1 MSHIYIVSH
10 VMDNS
15 NHTVAYMTVDIDKN
29 NEIKRYP
36 YEKMIE
42 ALQKNKLQ
50 VMNKEWL
57 GNNFGIIRNAD
68 TNKYNGN
75 CIVVINDKEDRQVGC
90 ICDRQLGLSV
100 SVMDKSTIE
109 SLSDTYKIV
118 YVSSDESS
126 DIPEKIKRD
135 ACNKEN
141 ASIESYE
148 LTAEDK
154 EVWDIAKFKKYMD
167 KNGWDYLIESYV
179 DNAYKIMR
187 IDPECTVL
195 HLPKEVVYVNLGCIG
210 QRANKLRK
218 IVFGPKITAID
229 SLYTNKQ
236 TYKTNAPDTE
246 YEMDRLDVV
255 YFQHEDGY
263 KVGGLDAPGLY
274 CLNIGYTNLP
284 SSVGMSNAFNNCN
297 IEHIDFEDSLVENYV
312 ECFNKTEFEQHI
324 TLRLHGEKFRTVN
337 LSFNEAKFNFG
348 VDIDT
353 FRKIHKSFGECV
365 GDMNVKIA
373 DHTSEIGN
381 SFNKCTGLNR
391 LVGTQTSALHMILS
405 SFCDTPVQNV
415 CIGNTEYIT
424 ISDSFNNCN
433 QLKKIGLPTNL
444 TRLAHSFISCAA
456 DFVDLTQAKNFLSLQ
471 FPLFSENTLLE
482 IGPGFSE
489 ISGSITEDIDQ
500 NVCKLQF
507 DSDNLGF
514 GHGVYSC
521 NKIENIE
528 DIEKYGINLA
538 YVKDLQANAFTGC
551 TTDIV
556 DLGVFPNVHE
566 LNEDTFNN
574 AKIDTVIIRDNIV
587 KVNKQCFGMNEQAI
601 HNIIIDSNV
610 DIKAL
615 SFSKRK
621 QSIRTRLF
629 IHRKNEKALK
639 SLGTSVGIN
648 RQYIIIVVESIDEAL
663 EQIYGKKE
671 NKSDRAL
678 IDMTLRG
685 TEYEALLDDK
695 YIGSAKQAYKLLAMY
710 DKDVDNC
717 PVEVDLRYPKVPA
730 REVGIQ
736 WEDTANSQNAMS
748 SGRAITRG
756 RFTFS
761 DKKVRCLCNLVMN
774 IFEDSVITYWDD
786 KFTGLKGNEGTDE
799 DDGKYVIDKPWL
811 ILKSSEYKLIVVTG
825 HMEKASIHSLRILY
839 IVDSDNNIVFMAWTR
854 RVDFINLT
862 GNDFNSDREHFSIA
876 PYLEIGNYN
885 TKYDSEGYTVGKIKI
900 PMCAHADNMMD
911 SFFDSL
917 LMFDGESSRF
927 DKDHSWGTFNV
938 YDILSGYMFKVEYGQ
953 FARDAFIIKDKYKMG
968 ERGSIGESENFRK
981 FNESDIKW
989 LNYWLAYK
997 QRDLLDKM
1005 QDSHNYTRANTM
1017 ELEGLANRFYHMGI
1031 KSADQLDS
1039 KSAELLYNSSLY
1051 TTLGEAVGKIKADK
1065 VERVYRLTDT
1075 RDTIVIENVYHG
1087 AGGEE
1092 LVVNGLL
1099 NRTTSLKDAS
1109 ILKIGVCPL
1118 AKMVQVL
1125 YCLGLGL
1132 ANSDRSQACNG
1143 ITNRRINI
1151 DNFVHVSTHSLDD
1164 SDSVSS
1170 CGLKLNLMIDK
1181 RNADVYIIGENLD
1194 TDFIPIYRCKDLVA
1208 GSELL
1213 YGDTM
1218 ELRSAMIRSA
1228 IKDGKVIPASLFGDY
1243 KGIHK
1248 KLMQYVL
1255 TDTDE
1260 TFTDYALESFR
1271 SDIIRG
1277 YPDGYLSSS
1286 HRLAVM
1292 SVIYYLDKR
1301 VLRQQGVKHVA
1312 QYEG

>member
-1 MSHIYIVSH
+1 
-10 VMDNS
+10 MDNF
-15 NHTVAYMTVDIDKN
+15 NNTVAYMTIDIDKN

-36 YEKMIE
+36 YEKLVD
-42 ALQKNKLQ
+42 ALLDNKIQ
-50 VMNKEWL
+50 VLNKEWL
-57 GNNFGIIRNAD
+57 GNNFGIIRNED
-68 TNKYNGN
+68 TNKYNEN

-154 EVWDIAKFKKYMD
+154 EVWDLDKFKEYMD
-167 KNGWDYLIESYV
+167 KNGWDYSLGDYGR
-179 DNAYKIMR
+179 DTYRIMK

-195 HLPKEVVYVNLGCIG
+195 HLPKEVQYINLGYIG

-218 IVFGPKITAID
+218 VIFGPRVEEVH
-229 SLYTNKQ
+229 SLYKDKP
-236 TYKTNAPDTE
+236 TYKTNANGE
-246 YEMDRLDVV
+246 QCRMDRLDVV

-263 KVGGLDAPGLY
+263 MVDSLDAPGLY
-274 CLNIGYTNLP
+274 YLDIGYTNLP
-284 SSVGMSNAFNNCN
+284 NSIGMVNAFNNCN
-297 IEHIDFEDSLVENYV
+297 IEHLNFEESEVENYV
-312 ECFNKTEFEQHI
+312 ECFNKTEFGQHVVI
-324 TLRLHGEKFRTVN
+324 RPKDKKFRTVN
-337 LSFNEAKFNFG
+337 KSFNMAKFDSGMDINVLRE
-348 VDIDT
+348 VDE
-353 FRKIHKSFGECV
+353 SFSECT
-365 GDMNVKIA
+365 GDMNVKIE
-373 DHTSEIGN
+373 DYTSEIRH
-381 SFNKCTGLNR
+381 SFNRCTGLNR
-391 LVGTQTSALHMILS
+391 LIGTQTSALHMILS

-444 TRLAHSFISCAA
+444 TRLAHSFINCAA
-456 DFVDLTQAKNFLSLQ
+456 DFVDLTQAKNFLRLQ

-482 IGPGFSE
+482 IGPSFSE
-489 ISGSITEDIDQ
+489 ISGSVTRDIEE
-500 NVCKLQF
+500 NICKLQF
-507 DSDNLGF
+507 DSNSLSF
-514 GHGVYSC
+514 GHGVYSGT
-521 NKIENIE
+521 KIENVE

-538 YVKDLQANAFTGC
+538 QIKDIHESAFVGC
-551 TTDIV
+551 VTDII

-566 LNEDTFNN
+566 LNENTFNG
-574 AKIDTVIIRDNIV
+574 AKVNTVIVRNNIN
-587 KVNKQCFGMNEQAI
+587 KVNKQCFGMDEQI
-601 HNIIIDSNV
+601 YNIIIDSDT
-610 DIKAL
+610 DIKAT
-615 SFSKRK
+615 SFSKREQK
-621 QSIRTRLF
+621 LRTRLF
-629 IHRKNEKALK
+629 IHRDNGKAIK
-639 SLGTSVGIN
+639 SLGNSATIN
-648 RQYIIIVVESIDEAL
+648 EQYIVVIVDSINEAL
-663 EQIYGKKE
+663 ERIYGKKE

-685 TEYEALLDDK
+685 TEYEPLLGDK
-695 YIGSAKQAYKLLAMY
+695 YIGSAKQAYKLLTMY
-710 DKDVDNC
+710 TRDMDNRS
-717 PVEVDLRYPKVPA
+717 VEVDLKYPKIPA
-730 REVGIQ
+730 KEVGIQ
-736 WEDTANSQNAMS
+736 WEDAANGKNVMS
-748 SGRAITRG
+748 SGTWITHG
-756 RFTFS
+756 RFTLCN
-761 DKKVRCLCNLVMN
+761 KKVRCLCNLVMN
-774 IFEDSVITYWDD
+774 IFADSIIPYWDD
-786 KFTGLKGNEGTDE
+786 KFAGLKGNVGTGE
-799 DDGKYVIDKPWL
+799 DDGRYVIDWTWL
-811 ILKSSEYKLIVVTG
+811 IVESSEYKLIVVTG
-825 HMEKASIHSLRILY
+825 KMEKAAYDSLRILY
-839 IVDSDNNIVFMAWTR
+839 IVDNDNNVVFMAWVK
-854 RVDFINLT
+854 RVEFLNLT
-862 GNDFNSDREHFSIA
+862 ANDFNSDRENFSIA
-876 PYLEIGNYN
+876 PYLEVGNYN
-885 TKYDSEGYTVGKIKI
+885 TEADSEGYTVGKIKI
-900 PMCAHADNMMD
+900 PEGARANHMMY

-917 LMFDGESSRF
+917 LMFEGGEDLR
-927 DKDHSWGTFNV
+927 DKEGSWGTFDV

-1051 TTLGEAVGKIKADK
+1051 TTLGEAVGKIKTDK
-1065 VERVYRLTDT
+1065 VERVYRLIDT
-1075 RDTIVIENVYHG
+1075 KENIVIENVYHG
-1087 AGGEE
+1087 ADGEE
-1092 LVVNGLL
+1092 LVVDGLL
-1099 NRTTSLKDAS
+1099 SKTASLKDTS
-1109 ILKIGVCPL
+1109 ILKIGACTL
-1118 AKMVQVL
+1118 ARMTQLL
-1125 YCLGLGL
+1125 YSLGAGL
-1132 ANSDRSQACNG
+1132 ASSDRSQACNG

-1286 HRLAVM
+1286 YRLAVM
-1292 SVIYYLDKR
+1292 SVIYYLDER

>member
-1 MSHIYIVSH
+1 
-10 VMDNS
+10 MDNF
-15 NHTVAYMTVDIDKN
+15 NNTVAYMTVDIDKN

-36 YEKMIE
+36 YEKLVD
-42 ALQKNKLQ
+42 ALLDNKIQ
-50 VMNKEWL
+50 VLNKEWL
-57 GNNFGIIRNAD
+57 GNNFGIIRNED
-68 TNKYNGN
+68 TNKYNEN

-141 ASIESYE
+141 TSIESYE

-154 EVWDIAKFKKYMD
+154 EVWDLDKFKEYMD
-167 KNGWDYLIESYV
+167 KNGWDYSLGDYGR
-179 DNAYKIMR
+179 DTYRIMK

-195 HLPKEVVYVNLGCIG
+195 HLPKEVQYINLGYTG

-218 IVFGPKITAID
+218 VIFGPRVEEVH
-229 SLYTNKQ
+229 SLYKDKP
-236 TYKTNAPDTE
+236 TYKTNANGAQCR
-246 YEMDRLDVV
+246 MDRLDVV

-263 KVGGLDAPGLY
+263 MVYSLDAPGLY
-274 CLNIGYTNLP
+274 YLDIGYTNLP
-284 SSVGMSNAFNNCN
+284 NSIGMVNAFNNCN
-297 IEHIDFEDSLVENYV
+297 IEHLNFEESAVENYV
-312 ECFNKTEFEQHI
+312 ECFAKAEFRQHVVI
-324 TLRLHGEKFRTVN
+324 RPKDKKFRTVN
-337 LSFNEAKFNFG
+337 KCFNMAEFNSGMDINVLREVNESFS
-348 VDIDT
+348 DCI
-353 FRKIHKSFGECV
+353 
-365 GDMNVKIA
+365 GDMNVKIE
-373 DHTSEIGN
+373 DYTSEIRH
-381 SFNKCTGLNR
+381 SFNRCTGLNR
-391 LVGTQTSALHMILS
+391 LVGTQTSELHMILS

-444 TRLAHSFISCAA
+444 TRIAYSFINCAA
-456 DFVDLTQAKNFLSLQ
+456 DFVDLTQAKKFLSLQ

-482 IGPGFSE
+482 IGPAFSE
-489 ISGSITEDIDQ
+489 ISGSVTRDIEK
-500 NVCKLQF
+500 NICKLQF
-507 DSDNLGF
+507 DSNNLSF
-514 GHGVYSC
+514 GHGVYSGT
-521 NKIENIE
+521 KIENVE

-538 YVKDLQANAFTGC
+538 QIKAIQESAFVGC
-551 TTDIV
+551 VTDII

-566 LNEDTFNN
+566 LNENTFNG
-574 AKIDTVIIRDNIV
+574 AKVNTVIIRNNID
-587 KVNKQCFGMNEQAI
+587 KVNKQCFGMDEQI
-601 HNIIIDSNV
+601 YNIIIDSDT
-610 DIKAL
+610 DIKAT

-621 QSIRTRLF
+621 QKLRTRLF
-629 IHRKNEKALK
+629 IHRDNGKAIK
-639 SLGTSVGIN
+639 SLGNSATIN
-648 RQYIIIVVESIDEAL
+648 EQYIVVIVDSINEAL

-685 TEYEALLDDK
+685 TEYEALLGDK
-695 YIGSAKQAYKLLAMY
+695 YISSAKQAYKLLTMY
-710 DKDVDNC
+710 TRDMDNC
-717 PVEVDLRYPKVPA
+717 SVEVDLKYPKIPA
-730 REVGIQ
+730 KEVGIQ
-736 WEDTANSQNAMS
+736 WEDAANGKNVMS
-748 SGRAITRG
+748 SGNWITHG
-756 RFTFS
+756 RFTLCN
-761 DKKVRCLCNLVMN
+761 KKVRCLCNLVMN
-774 IFEDSVITYWDD
+774 IFADSIIPYWDD
-786 KFTGLKGNEGTDE
+786 KFTGLKGNVGTGE
-799 DDGKYVIDKPWL
+799 DDGRYVIDRTWL
-811 ILKSSEYKLIVVTG
+811 IVESSEYKLIVVTG
-825 HMEKASIHSLRILY
+825 KMEKAAYDSLRILY
-839 IVDSDNNIVFMAWTR
+839 IVDNNNNVVFMAWVK
-854 RVDFINLT
+854 RVEFINLT
-862 GNDFNSDREHFSIA
+862 ANDFNSDRENFSIA
-876 PYLEIGNYN
+876 PYLEVGNYN
-885 TKYDSEGYTVGKIKI
+885 TEADSDGYTVGKIKI
-900 PMCAHADNMMD
+900 PEGARANHMMY

-917 LMFDGESSRF
+917 LMFEGGEDRR
-927 DKDHSWGTFNV
+927 DKENSWGTFDV

-953 FARDAFIIKDKYKMG
+953 FARDVFIIKDKYKMG

-981 FNESDIKW
+981 FNESGIKW

-1051 TTLGEAVGKIKADK
+1051 TTLGEAVGKIKTDK
-1065 VERVYRLTDT
+1065 VERVYRLIDT
-1075 RDTIVIENVYHG
+1075 KENIVIENVYHE
-1087 AGGEE
+1087 AGGKI
-1092 LVVNGLL
+1092 LIINGLL
-1099 NRTTSLKDAS
+1099 SKTASLKDTS
-1109 ILKIGVCPL
+1109 ILKIGVCTL
-1118 AKMVQVL
+1118 ARMTKVL
-1125 YCLGLGL
+1125 YSLGAAL

-1151 DNFVHVSTHSLDD
+1151 DNFVHVSTSSLDN

-1170 CGLKLNLMIDK
+1170 CELKLNLMIDK

-1228 IKDGKVIPASLFGDY
+1228 IEDGKVIPASLFDNY

-1260 TFTDYALESFR
+1260 TFTGYALESFR

-1277 YPDGYLSSS
+1277 YPDGYISSS
-1286 HRLAVM
+1286 YRLAVM
-1292 SVIYYLDKR
+1292 SVIYYLDER

-1312 QYEG
+1312 QYED